1 MSDAGGAGTGSG
13 TRAGGGAGPRGD
25 GGTQTGRAILLIVVV
40 MVLGWIV
47 LRHGPSSSGP
57 SAQRTA
63 ATVTTTTVPTTTT
76 TLVAPASI
84 KVQVLNGTGSGNL
97 AGQWS
102 SKLKTT
108 AGYNTLAP
116 DDATSKVTASAIYVI
131 TPGYVPEAYALATAV
146 GLPPSAVNT
155 TVPAPSS
162 APIPTS
168 ERSKADL
175 VLVVGPDL
183 ASHA

>member
-1 MSDAGGAGTGSG
+1 MSDL
-13 TRAGGGAGPRGD
+13 GPQRRQE
-25 GGTQTGRAILLIVVV
+25 GGTQTGKAIVVIV
-40 MVLGWIV
+40 VMMVLGWIV
-47 LRHGPSSSGP
+47 LHHGSSNP
-57 SAQRTA
+57 AAPAHRASATA
-63 ATVTTTTVPTTTT
+63 TTTTVPSTTT
-76 TLVAPASI
+76 TLVPPASI

-102 SKLKTT
+102 TKLKTT
-108 AGYNTLAP
+108 GGYDTLAP
-116 DDATSKVTASAIYVI
+116 DDSTSKVTASAIYVI

-155 TVPAPSS
+155 TVPAPSG

-168 ERSKADL
+168 ERAKADL

-183 ASHA
+183 AASA

>member
-1 MSDAGGAGTGSG
+1 MSDIGGPAG
-13 TRAGGGAGPRGD
+13 RRQE
-25 GGTQTGRAILLIVVV
+25 GGTQTGKAIAVIVVM

-47 LRHGPSSSGP
+47 LRHGANTP
-57 SAQRTA
+57 TA
-63 ATVTTTTVPTTTT
+63 TPTTHGASATVTTTTLPTTTT
-76 TLVAPASI
+76 TLVPPTSI

-97 AGQWS
+97 ASQWTN
-102 SKLKTT
+102 KLKTT
-108 AGYNTLAP
+108 GGYDTLAP
-116 DDATSKVTASAIYVI
+116 DDTTSKVTTSAIYVI

-155 TVPAPSS
+155 TVPAPSN

-168 ERSKADL
+168 ERAKADL

-183 ASHA
+183 AASA

>member
-1 MSDAGGAGTGSG
+1 MSDLGGPSG
-13 TRAGGGAGPRGD
+13 RARRQD
-25 GGTQTGRAILLIVVV
+25 GGTQTGKALVVIVVV

-47 LRHGPSSSGP
+47 LRHGSSSP
-57 SAQRTA
+57 STA
-63 ATVTTTTVPTTTT
+63 ARQASSTVTTTTVPTTTT
-76 TLVAPASI
+76 TLVPPASI
-84 KVQVLNGTGSGNL
+84 KVQVLNGTRSGNL
-97 AGQWS
+97 ASQWS

-116 DDATSKVTASAIYVI
+116 DDTTSKVSTSAIYVI

-146 GLPPSAVNT
+146 GLPSSAVNT
-155 TVPAPSS
+155 TVPAPST

-168 ERSKADL
+168 ERAKADL

-183 ASHA
+183 AASA

>member
-1 MSDAGGAGTGSG
+1 MSDMGGATGPG
-13 TRAGGGAGPRGD
+13 RRPD
-25 GGTQTGRAILLIVVV
+25 GGTQTGKAVLVIVVV

-47 LRHGPSSSGP
+47 LRHGASATGP
-57 SAQRTA
+57 STA
-63 ATVTTTTVPTTTT
+63 KRAAVVTTTTVPTTTT

-97 AGQWS
+97 ASQWS
-102 SKLKTT
+102 NKLKTT

-116 DDATSKVTASAIYVI
+116 DDSTSKVTTSAIYVI

-146 GLPPSAVNT
+146 GLPASAVNT

-183 ASHA
+183 ASHT